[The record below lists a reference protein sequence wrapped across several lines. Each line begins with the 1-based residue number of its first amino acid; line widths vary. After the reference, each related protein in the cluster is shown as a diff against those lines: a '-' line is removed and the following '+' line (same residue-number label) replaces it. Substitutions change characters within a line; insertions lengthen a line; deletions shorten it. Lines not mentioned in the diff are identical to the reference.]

1 MPNLSLRVPGFPV
14 LERIT
19 GGADPAQP
27 LPLVLVLHG
36 IGGSEEQI
44 VPYTD
49 LKVPARLVYVR
60 GPVSNGAGPNAGHSY
75 FKARFTAAG
84 FMAEVEAMAAQIVR
98 VTDTIASQRAVTRT
112 LVLGYSQGGHV
123 AWLLAA
129 TGRFDV
135 VLPVSGALAP
145 GYQPPPPTSTT
156 TIRALHG
163 EDDRTLPATAG
174 AATFRAFSTAGW
186 AVVRCIPALA
196 WMGENALDLVPWR
209 SRGRRRWL
217 SKGGNRARDGEFGR
231 PVGQGIPFRA
241 VEPSSTVESAACN
254 ELESRRYCRRDLAA
268 QSQRTESRRVG
279 QVHPVPP
286 GCARRGECASPV

>member
-1 MPNLSLRVPGFPV
+1 MKSTTIALAAGTAVAGAALSLRALMRHRATAALPGPTPNLSLRVPGFPV

-19 GGADPAQP
+19 GGVDPAQP
-27 LPLVLVLHG
+27 MPLVLVLHG
-36 IGGSEEQI
+36 IGGSEEQL
-44 VPYTD
+44 VPYTNI
-49 LKVPARLVYVR
+49 KAPARLVYVR
-60 GPVSNGAGPNAGHSY
+60 GPVPNGAGPNAGHSY

-98 VTDTIASQRAVTRT
+98 VADTIASQRAVTRT

-145 GYQPPPPTSTT
+145 GYQPPPPAGLT

-174 AATFRAFSTAGW
+174 AATFRAFTSAGYKGDFSRVK
-186 AVVRCIPALA
+186 AGHALA
-196 WMGENALDLVPWR
+196 TIGKHIAPLLTAT
-209 SRGRRRWL
+209 L
-217 SKGGNRARDGEFGR
+217 SPQAARPTGPAAQLRAR
-231 PVGQGIPFRA
+231 
-241 VEPSSTVESAACN
+241 
-254 ELESRRYCRRDLAA
+254 
-268 QSQRTESRRVG
+268 
-279 QVHPVPP
+279 
-286 GCARRGECASPV
+286 